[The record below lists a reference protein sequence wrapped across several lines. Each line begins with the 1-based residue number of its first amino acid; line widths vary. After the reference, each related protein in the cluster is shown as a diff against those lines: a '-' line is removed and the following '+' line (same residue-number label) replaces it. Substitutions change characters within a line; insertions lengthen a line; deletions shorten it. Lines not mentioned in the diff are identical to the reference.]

1 MHVDIGFL
9 PMEAGLFVSD
19 VFDGESRQVRD
30 VILRDGGRPAR
41 LARDDD
47 PVGGG
52 EGLASNPHV
61 AGVPAMTRPELEE
74 RIDDFIGNPVAYFVR
89 MTFGNRLAREQ
100 IARMGHRYAPP
111 TPGQP
116 ASPGTAVSCS
126 AAER

>member
-1 MHVDIGFL
+1 
-9 PMEAGLFVSD
+9 
-19 VFDGESRQVRD
+19 
-30 VILRDGGRPAR
+30 LRDGGRPAR

-100 IARMGHRYAPP
+100 IARMGHRPPPPP
-111 TPGQP
+111 TPANRP
-116 ASPGTAVSCS
+116 ALGSAVSCS
-126 AAER
+126 AAERGQAVCTGRGRFACEA